1 MSFHIHKTTAWAEC
15 WHMLLSKVRL
25 FSYSCN
31 KNSGKKCLINAAVMP
46 YLHSSE
52 CGRTLKWI
60 FTHHQTVNG
69 YYNNKCPLAYSQ
81 FWHFP
86 LMDKNTY
93 FFPLYL
99 LINGSVSWGCD
110 LHFRLVDWGCFHL
123 WGRLTLLCAFALL
136 LIAAVMEGECFSK
149 CLKLENIY
157 IYQGLNLPPETAGS
171 TLNRTLPVCCTGCMF
186 SWLNEPI
193 DYLQL
198 VSLSSQSFCPDCALL
213 PVDEIPRLSAS

>member
-1 MSFHIHKTTAWAEC
+1 MEDVVKSKLAVGFRHPRRWKSAVTWVPQFSTAFVAIPFHIHKTTAWTEC

-25 FSYSCN
+25 FSYSFN

-46 YLHSSE
+46 YLYSE

-81 FWHFP
+81 FWHFH

-99 LINGSVSWGCD
+99 LINDSWECD
-110 LHFRLVDWGCFHL
+110 LHFRLVDWGCFRL

-136 LIAAVMEGECFSK
+136 F
-149 CLKLENIY
+149 N
-157 IYQGLNLPPETAGS
+157 
-171 TLNRTLPVCCTGCMF
+171 CCSYGRGVF
-186 SWLNEPI
+186 
-193 DYLQL
+193 
-198 VSLSSQSFCPDCALL
+198 
-213 PVDEIPRLSAS
+213 